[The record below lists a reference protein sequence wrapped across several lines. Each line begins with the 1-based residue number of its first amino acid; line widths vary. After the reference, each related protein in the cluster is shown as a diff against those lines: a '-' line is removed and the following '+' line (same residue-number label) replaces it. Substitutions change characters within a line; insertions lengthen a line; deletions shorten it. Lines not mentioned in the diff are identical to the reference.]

1 MAGGYTDYTVRDLV
15 FYAGLF
21 GGIIIVS
28 QWMGSEFQTHRIVNL
43 ICGGLAGLAL
53 GVLLQ
58 RGYDNMKSQ
67 AGRASDFPDDDQL
80 R

>member
-15 FYAGLF
+15 FYASLF

-28 QWMGSEFQTHRIVNL
+28 QWMGSQFQTHRIVNL
-43 ICGGLAGLAL
+43 LCGGAAGFAL
-53 GVLLQ
+53 GTMLQ
-58 RGYDNMKSQ
+58 RTYDNMKST
-67 AGRASDFPDDDQL
+67 AGKDRDFPGDDQL